1 MNAIRFIA
9 HPRATRQRGVMLF
22 IALIALA
29 AMALVAVAM
38 YRSND
43 LANLQS
49 GNVALLQDQSN
60 KADICVRRVMTWMSD
75 SASGLDLNSG
85 ADQAAFNYFG
95 TQFTPVAL
103 DARYGIAR
111 NLLTQPTNGWMGSA
125 PDIDAGG
132 GVRVNCVIER
142 MCTRPTAADA
152 SHCQMSGAAVG
163 GQGKDGST
171 FPSIGVYP
179 AYRVTTRVDGVRG
192 TTFSQVTLAPRSM

>member
-1 MNAIRFIA
+1 
-9 HPRATRQRGVMLF
+9 MLF
-22 IALIALA
+22 IALVALA

-38 YRSND
+38 YRSSD

-49 GNVALLQDQSN
+49 GNVALLQDQAN
-60 KADICVRRVMTWMSD
+60 KGDICVRRVMTWMAD
-75 SASGLDLNSG
+75 PASGLDLNSG
-85 ADQAAFNYFG
+85 ANQPAFNYYG
-95 TQFTPVAL
+95 TQFTPTAL
-103 DARYGIAR
+103 DARYGIAS
-111 NLLTQPTNGWMGSA
+111 NLLTQPTNSWMGGA

-142 MCTRPTAADA
+142 MCTRSTAADS
-152 SHCQMSGAAVG
+152 SHCQMAGAAVG
-163 GQGKDGST
+163 GQGKDGSI